1 MGFIS
6 HLNNLPDGLIATEK
20 LIADFDDCFL
30 VGFAN
35 LESQGEQ
42 TLESLKRIFSGT
54 PLENKLN
61 EAITSILSNE
71 FLDAHFITLAAVRA
85 SLQGCIFETLKI
97 QVMEALGRKVTPET
111 ASQIDEIE
119 TTEFPQHLQSLTAG
133 VRHWLMEI
141 ALVGYSRLET
151 SAIVPFS
158 TSLEKIQEDPLL
170 TRQSALLTG
179 FFNELMK
186 EIPAEDSSK
195 IPIYRWVDL
204 WTRAMI
210 GTLSLPQDLSTP
222 SSTANQIVKV
232 SGELELLGL
241 DIRLH
246 HNLINLVFYGI
257 LEGNNLNNNFKQMVK
272 VNFSAYKVDVIKNND
287 IWLLFPQALPLLSA
301 MSQGD
306 ALMINNMPLL
316 PTGDILW
323 TGEATFG
330 INVYSLMK
338 KAAENFA
345 IGADGIT
352 IFSTKAT
359 DKHPIQIAEPVFL
372 DNYKIVE
379 DGNNI
384 KLIWQDEGELRIA
397 RERLSSLSEITP
409 EVIKQS
415 NQIFGLLRFD
425 AGHWAIQPLSILV
438 KGKTIL
444 TKNLTSVQEKNSSKS
459 NTLTILQERASRL
472 LRAKT

>member
-71 FLDAHFITLAAVRA
+71 FLDTHFITLAAVRA
-85 SLQGCIFETLKI
+85 SLQGCIFDTLKI

-111 ASQIDEIE
+111 ASQMNEIE

-204 WTRAMI
+204 WTSAMI

-241 DIRLH
+241 DIGLH

-257 LEGNNLNNNFKQMVK
+257 LEGNNLKNNFKQMVR

-287 IWLLFPQALPLLSA
+287 IWLLFPQVLPLLSA
-301 MSQGD
+301 MSKGD

-330 INVYSLMK
+330 NVYSLMK
-338 KAAENFA
+338 KAVENFA

-359 DKHPIQIAEPVFL
+359 DKHPILIAEPVFL

-379 DGNNI
+379 DGNNL

-397 RERLSSLSEITP
+397 SERLSSLSEITT

-438 KGKTIL
+438 KGKIIITV
-444 TKNLTSVQEKNSSKS
+444 NLTSVQGKNSSKS